1 MKIIHQSGYSNEE
14 LLEYKPVVYRNLIEC
29 AQDLVRGATLF
40 VLPLIWFP
48 DAVDIGAEVQQSWHK
63 AFVMLAK

>member
-29 AQDLVRGATLF
+29 AQDLVRGAVKCGESF
-40 VLPLIWFP
+40 EEYGSRVSGKSPMPLSGGADGRFFP
-48 DAVDIGAEVQQSWHK
+48 
-63 AFVMLAK
+63 